1 MLDLLI
7 NNGLVVD
14 GTGNPGFYGS
24 VGVEGETVHI
34 FRGTSSDLEAA
45 QVIDARSKVVCPGF
59 IDVHAHSGL
68 MILAEPEHHPKVRQG
83 ITTELVGVDGNSY
96 APFTSHEDFLAFVE
110 LNSGLDGAPKL
121 PGSWSTVAEYL
132 AMFDGTVAVNIA
144 YIIGNSP
151 LRISALGWDERPA
164 DEAERA
170 NMRAMLRE
178 GMEEGAFGLSTGLD
192 YPPGSYA
199 DTDELVELAREASRY
214 GGIYHTHLRNN
225 LGDRFLDPVKEALA
239 IGQRAEIP
247 CHLTHFYQKMTHSG
261 SAKRL
266 LELVDVA
273 TGQGQDVTMD
283 RFPYAY
289 SSTRL
294 LILIPEWAFDGG
306 PEKLKGIMRSSEGR
320 NRLRQEIRPRSG
332 SFTELMLTNF
342 KQPHNRRYE
351 GRSLAEVAE
360 TMEKGEVD
368 AMCDLLLEEDL
379 QISYVSPGPSL
390 TTLPDF
396 ITHPRTMI
404 GTDAVLLGEFP
415 NPRTYGT
422 FPTIL
427 ADYVREEGTMTLE
440 EAIRKMTSMA
450 ALRLDI
456 RDRGMLRDGM
466 KADIVVFDPNS
477 VKSPATRHEPK
488 QFPVGIEY
496 VLVNGSIV
504 VDQGQHTG
512 ALAGRALR
520 HGRDLHQ

>member
-7 NNGLVVD
+7 NNGLIVD

-24 VGVEGETVHI
+24 VGVEGDTIHI
-34 FRGTSSDLEAA
+34 FRGALSDIEAA
-45 QVIDARSKVVCPGF
+45 RVIDARSKVVCPGF

-96 APFTSHEDFLAFVE
+96 APFTSRDDFLAFFE

-144 YIIGNSP
+144 YIMGNSP
-151 LRISALGWDERPA
+151 LRISAVGWDERPA
-164 DEAERA
+164 DESERA
-170 NMRAMLRE
+170 NMRAMLRQ
-178 GMEEGAFGLSTGLD
+178 GMAEGAFGLSTGLD

-199 DTDELVELAREASRY
+199 DTNELVELAQEAGRH

-225 LGDRFLDPVKEALA
+225 LGDQFLDPVKEALE
-239 IGQRAEIP
+239 IGQRGEIP
-247 CHLTHFYQKMTHSG
+247 CHLTHFYQKLTHSG
-261 SAKRL
+261 SARQL
-266 LELVDVA
+266 LELVDGAV
-273 TGQGQDVTMD
+273 GNGQDVTMD
-283 RFPYAY
+283 CFHYPY

-294 LILIPEWAFDGG
+294 LILIPGWAFNGG
-306 PEKLKGIMRSSEGR
+306 PEKLKEVMRSAEGR
-320 NRLRQEIRPRSG
+320 DRLRREIRPRSG

-342 KQPHNRRYE
+342 KQPHNQRYE
-351 GRSLAEVAE
+351 GRSLAEAAE
-360 TMEKGEVD
+360 MMKKGEVD
-368 AMCDLLLEEDL
+368 AICDLLLDEDL

-396 ITHPRTMI
+396 ITHSRTMI
-404 GTDAVLLGEFP
+404 GTDAVLLGEYP

-427 ADYVREEGTMTLE
+427 ADYVREERRLTLE

-466 KADIVVFDPNS
+466 KADIVVFDPVN
-477 VKSPATRHEPK
+477 VKSPATLHEPK
-488 QFPVGIEY
+488 QYPVGIEY

-520 HGRDLHQ
+520 HGRA